1 MSRKAEIGSN
11 FWLTSQE
18 IGNTCPLTK
27 EVYGLGKWKHSLLTS
42 SGRGAIR
49 LLFQNLP
56 QVKKVLLPEYTC
68 SSVISPIES
77 LGISCSYYPLNK
89 DLSVN
94 REVLCSLIDKFASQA
109 VYFQSYYGFDTLKS
123 IRDDYPTLQE
133 KGIIV
138 VEDITH
144 SWLCDFNSTVAD
156 YSVASLRKWL
166 QLPDGGVLL
175 SNTHSLN
182 YEMTE
187 EESSLIVSEFIQASV
202 LKEKYFDTFNPSDKE
217 AFRQHYINAKD
228 LLQQDETIY
237 SMSKQAQSVLS
248 QIDFSEIVRKR
259 KENAKY
265 IHTHLCNNDYV
276 ESVVEWSDDSVP
288 LYYPIFVKENR
299 SLLQKELAK
308 NAIYCPIHWP
318 VPSQVSLNM
327 SPDAS
332 FIYTHVLSL
341 ICDQRYDLDDMLS
354 IIQIVNCFPH
364 DY

>member
-18 IGNTCPLTK
+18 IERLCPLTK
-27 EVYGLGKWKHSLLTS
+27 EVYGLGKWRYSQLTS

-56 QVKKVLLPEYTC
+56 QIKKVLLPEYTC

-94 REVLCSLIDKFASQA
+94 REVLCSLIDKHAPQA

-123 IRDDYPTLQE
+123 IRDYYPTLQE
-133 KGIIV
+133 RGIIV

-144 SWLCDFNSTVAD
+144 SWLCDFNTTDAD

-175 SNTHSLN
+175 SNIHTLD

-187 EESSLIVSEFIQASV
+187 GESSRIVSEFIRASI
-202 LKEKYFDTFNPSDKE
+202 LKEKYFETFNPSDKE

-248 QIDFSEIVRKR
+248 QTDFCEIVRKR

-265 IHTHLCNNDYV
+265 LHTHLCNNDCV
-276 ESVVEWSDDSVP
+276 ISVVEWSDDAVP
-288 LYYPIFVKENR
+288 LYYPIYVKDNR

-308 NAIYCPIHWP
+308 KAIYCPIHWP
-318 VPSQVSLNM
+318 VPAQVSSNM
-327 SPDAS
+327 SHEAS

-341 ICDQRYDLDDMLS
+341 ICDQRYDLDDMSSLV
-354 IIQIVNCFPH
+354 QIVNSFTM
-364 DY
+364 

>member
-18 IGNTCPLTK
+18 IGNICPLTK
-27 EVYGLGKWKHSLLTS
+27 EVYGLGKWKYSQLTS

-56 QVKKVLLPEYTC
+56 QIKKVLLPEYTC

-77 LGISCSYYPLNK
+77 LGISCSYYPITK

-94 REVLCSLIDKFASQA
+94 RKVLGSLIDKFAPQA

-123 IRDDYPTLQE
+123 IRDYYPTLQE

-175 SNTHSLN
+175 SNIHSLD

-187 EESSLIVSEFIQASV
+187 GESSRIVSEFIQASI
-202 LKEKYFDTFNPSDKE
+202 LKEKYFETFNPSDKE
-217 AFRQHYINAKD
+217 AFRQHYKNAKD

-237 SMSKQAQSVLS
+237 CMSKQAQSVLS
-248 QIDFSEIVRKR
+248 QTDFCEVVRRR
-259 KENAKY
+259 KENATY
-265 IHTHLCNNDYV
+265 LHDHIGNNIIV
-276 ESVVEWSDDSVP
+276 TRVVEWSDDSVP
-288 LYYPIFVKENR
+288 LYYPIYVKDNR
-299 SLLQKELAK
+299 NLLQKELAK

-318 VPSQVSLNM
+318 IPSQVSSNM

-341 ICDQRYDLDDMLS
+341 ICDQRYDLDDMSSLV
-354 IIQIVNCFPH
+354 QIVNSLSL
-364 DY
+364 

>member
-18 IGNTCPLTK
+18 IGSLFPLSK
-27 EVYGLGKWKHSLLTS
+27 QVYGLGKWKYFQLTS

-56 QVKKVLLPEYTC
+56 QVKSVLLPEYTC
-68 SSVISPIES
+68 SSVIAPIES
-77 LGISCSYYPLNK
+77 LGISCSYYPINK

-94 REVLCSLIDKFASQA
+94 REVLGSLIDKYAPQA
-109 VYFQSYYGFDTLKS
+109 VYFQSYYGFNTLKS
-123 IRDDYPTLQE
+123 IRDYYPTLQE
-133 KGIIV
+133 KGLIV

-144 SWLCDFNSTVAD
+144 SWLCDFNSTDAD

-175 SNTHSLN
+175 SNTHALN
-182 YEMTE
+182 YEMDE
-187 EESSLIVSEFIQASV
+187 KESSDIVSEFVKASV
-202 LKEKYFDTFNPSDKE
+202 LKERYFETFNPSDKE

-248 QIDFSEIVRKR
+248 QTDFSEIVKKR

-265 IHTHLCNNDYV
+265 LHDHLGNSNHV
-276 ESVVEWSDDSVP
+276 ASVVEWSDDSVP
-288 LYYPIFVKENR
+288 LYYPIYVKDNR

-318 VPSQVSLNM
+318 IPSQVSSNM

-341 ICDQRYDLDDMLS
+341 ICDQRYDLDDMSSLV
-354 IIQIVNCFPH
+354 QIVNSLSL
-364 DY
+364 

>member
-18 IGNTCPLTK
+18 IENNSPLTK
-27 EVYGLGKWKHSLLTS
+27 EVYGLGKWKHFQLTS

-56 QVKKVLLPEYTC
+56 QVKTVLLPEYTC

-77 LGISCSYYPLNK
+77 LGISCTYYPLNK

-94 REVLCSLIDKFASQA
+94 REVICGLIDKFAPQA

-123 IRDDYPTLQE
+123 IRDYYPTLHE

-175 SNTHSLN
+175 SNTHTLG
-182 YEMTE
+182 YKMTK
-187 EESSLIVSEFIQASV
+187 EESSRIVSEFIQASI
-202 LKEKYFDTFNPSDKE
+202 LKEKYFETFNPSDKE

-228 LLQQDETIY
+228 LLQQDDTIY
-237 SMSKQAQSVLS
+237 CMSKQAQSVLG
-248 QIDFSEIVRKR
+248 QTDFGEIIKRR

-265 IHTHLCNNDYV
+265 LHDHIGNKNSVTC
-276 ESVVEWSDDSVP
+276 VVEWSDDSVP
-288 LYYPIFVKENR
+288 LYYPIYVKDNR
-299 SLLQKELAK
+299 SSLQKELAK
-308 NAIYCPIHWP
+308 NAIYCPVHWP
-318 VPSQVSLNM
+318 VPSQISSNM

-332 FIYTHVLSL
+332 FIYSHVLSL
-341 ICDQRYDLDDMLS
+341 ICDQRYDLDDMSS
-354 IIQIVNCFPH
+354 IIQIVDCFPH
-364 DY
+364 DK